1 MKPTGGNY
9 VVPNDRAKSP
19 TGPTRAALYVRVS
32 TSRQDLELQLGELR
46 DFTARRRWAIAG
58 VYEDVISGAS
68 TRRPGL
74 DRLLAD
80 AHVGQ
85 FDVVAVWKLDRLG
98 RSLIHMVQV
107 VDDLLGKGV
116 HVVSATE
123 PHMDSTTPSGRL
135 MRNIVGS
142 MAEYERE
149 LIRERVRAGQARARA
164 QGVKFGRKPRLVD
177 LDDLRRRREAGQ
189 GWRRIARAMKAPTS
203 TLRRKWQACQ
213 KSSSDLRH
221 PDRHL
226 AGDFTR
232 AEGGA
237 ST

>member
-1 MKPTGGNY
+1 LPDVGNPTPL
-9 VVPNDRAKSP
+9 VLDRALP
-19 TGPTRAALYVRVS
+19 DYAVPVVRAAFYVRVS
-32 TSRQDLELQLGELR
+32 TGKQDMDLQLEELHR
-46 DFTARRRWAIAG
+46 FAARRDWMLASAYTDIM
-58 VYEDVISGAS
+58 SGAS

-80 AHVGQ
+80 AHAGR

-149 LIRERVRAGQARARA
+149 LIRERVGPA
-164 QGVKFGRKPRLVD
+164 KPGPV
-177 LDDLRRRREAGQ
+177 LRG
-189 GWRRIARAMKAPTS
+189 
-203 TLRRKWQACQ
+203 
-213 KSSSDLRH
+213 
-221 PDRHL
+221 
-226 AGDFTR
+226 
-232 AEGGA
+232 
-237 ST
+237 